1 MRLTRIKLA
10 GFKSFVDPTDLK
22 LPSRLVGVVGPNGCG
37 KSNTIDAVRW
47 VMGESSAKHL
57 RGESMDDVIF
67 TGSSSRKPVSMASVE
82 LVFDNADGSLGGEY
96 ADYAE
101 ISIRREVTRD
111 GQSKYLLNNVRC
123 RRRDIRDIFLGTGL
137 GPRSYAIIEQGMI
150 SRLIEAKPEELRVYL
165 EEAAGISKYKERR
178 RETENRIGHTRDNLA
193 RLDDL
198 REELD
203 KQLEKLKRQSSAA
216 ERYQVLKADER
227 RVRGE
232 LLVLRRREFEGQR
245 DAQGRVI
252 GERETALEGI
262 VAELRASETALERA
276 RLQQGEATE
285 TLSVVQAEFYRVGAE
300 VTRLEQSIEHT
311 RDTRRQRSR
320 ELEEVERTLGE
331 ARVHLA
337 DDARRVA
344 EIDEAM
350 ASDEPAFEMLAETQR
365 LSAETLARAET
376 ELGEW
381 QARQDAFA
389 ARNAEATQTAQVE
402 RSRIEQLERSI
413 AAASSRLERLE
424 GERATLVDTPH
435 ARAIDELAEEERDAA
450 AEETRLGAALA
461 ESVATRER
469 LRGER
474 RELDE
479 RRNERRARS
488 QSLLGRLASL
498 EALQQAALAADRGDD
513 SGWIGA
519 NGLDERPRLAQ
530 TIRAD
535 AGWEPAVE
543 LVLGPRLEAI
553 CVADDTLFDRCLA
566 SPPDARFTLVH
577 DGGSDHAGSDHG
589 GSDHDGSDHDGS
601 DHDGSDHGGSDHGG
615 RTTPDPAA
623 DGART
628 TGGPRPA
635 PLAAKVHGPAALGGW
650 LNGVLAADTLED
662 ALACRPSLRPGESVV
677 TPEGLWFGPG
687 WLRVARAAAEDG
699 VLARETALVEV
710 RDELAALDEAL
721 AELDEQVEDAAR
733 RESEHDTRRET
744 LQHAVNDAV
753 RALAKVR
760 STLAAERQKLEQS
773 ETRAR
778 RLDEELGELHGGLEG
793 DRGTLEQ
800 ASERRAEAL
809 AGLEELERERD
820 ALRTEHEALRAN
832 VVEARVRSEGDR
844 SAGQELAIRV
854 ESMRGVR
861 ATTEQNLSRLHA
873 RIEQLE
879 VRETDLNAMLASG
892 EGDDPLVALEAALQ
906 RTLAAK
912 LAADASFGNARAA
925 LGEVDARLGEH
936 ERARQLHERRAAELR
951 ETLQES
957 RMASQEVLVRLKT
970 IDEQLAEHDHD
981 AEALLAALDPEATID
996 AHTAELESLER
1007 RISRLGPINLAAIDE
1022 HAEQLER
1029 KEHLDAQHADIVEA
1043 LETLERAIAKIDRE
1057 TRARF
1062 KDTYDKVD
1070 ARFQEFFPRLF
1081 GGGAASL
1088 EMTGDDL
1095 LTTGIGVS
1103 AQPPGKRVNNIQLL
1117 SGGEK
1122 ALTAVALVFAFFE
1135 LNPSPFCMLDEVDAP
1150 LDDANVGRF
1159 CALVREMSERVQ
1171 FIFITHNKVTME
1183 LAEQLMGVT
1192 MNEPGVSRLVAV
1204 DVQEAVELAGV

>member
-67 TGSSSRKPVSMASVE
+67 TGSSSRKPVGQASVE

-96 ADYAE
+96 ANYAE

-178 RETENRIGHTRDNLA
+178 RETENRIAHTRDNLD

-198 REELD
+198 REEID
-203 KQLEKLKRQSSAA
+203 KQLAKLERQAKAA
-216 ERYQVLKADER
+216 ERYQVLKADEHR
-227 RVRGE
+227 TRGE
-232 LLVLRRREFEGQR
+232 LLVLRRRDYEARR
-245 DAQGRVI
+245 DAQARVI
-252 GERETALEGI
+252 GERDTALEGV

-276 RLQQGEATE
+276 RLQQSEATDA
-285 TLSVVQAEFYRVGAE
+285 LSVVQAEFYRVGGE
-300 VTRLEQSIEHT
+300 VTRIEQIIEHT
-311 RDTRRQRSR
+311 RETRRSRNR
-320 ELEEVERTLGE
+320 ELEEVERTLAE
-331 ARVHLA
+331 ARIHLA
-337 DDARRVA
+337 DDSRRIA
-344 EIDEAM
+344 EIDERM
-350 ASDEPAFEMLAETQR
+350 AHDEPEFDALADTQR
-365 LSAETLARAET
+365 LSAEAFARAET

-381 QARQDAFA
+381 RVRQDAFA
-389 ARNAEATQTAQVE
+389 ARNSEAMQTAQVE
-402 RSRIEQLERSI
+402 RSRIEQLERGI
-413 AAASSRLERLE
+413 GGAATRLERLE
-424 GERATLVDTPH
+424 TERAPLADTPH
-435 ARAIDELAEEERDAA
+435 ARAIEALAADETQAA
-450 AEETRLGAALA
+450 ADEARLAAALD
-461 ESVATRER
+461 ESRVVRER
-469 LRGER
+469 LLAER

-479 RRNERRARS
+479 TLNTRRARA

-498 EALQQAALAADRGDD
+498 EALQQAALASDKGDD
-513 SGWIGA
+513 DGWA
-519 NGLDERPRLAQ
+519 ERHGLPDLPRLAQ
-530 TIRAD
+530 TIRTEP
-535 AGWEPAVE
+535 GWEKAVE
-543 LVLGPRLEAI
+543 LVLGPRLEA
-553 CVADDTLFDRCLA
+553 VQVEDDGLFERCLDELPA
-566 SPPDARFTLVH
+566 ARLTLVR
-577 DGGSDHAGSDHG
+577 GAGSASAGDG
-589 GSDHDGSDHDGS
+589 DGSPFEGGADAPGS
-601 DHDGSDHGGSDHGG
+601 ARVAPGS
-615 RTTPDPAA
+615 
-623 DGART
+623 
-628 TGGPRPA
+628 
-635 PLAAKVHGPAALGGW
+635 LAAKVTGPPALGGW
-650 LNGVLAADTLED
+650 LAGVHAADTVGD
-662 ALACRPSLRPGESVV
+662 ALALRDTLAPGESVV
-677 TPEGLWFGPG
+677 TPDGLHLGPG
-687 WLRVARAAAEDG
+687 WLRVARAEAEDG
-699 VLARETALVEV
+699 VLAREAELVDV
-710 RDELAALDEAL
+710 RAEIGTLEATL
-721 AELDEQVEDAAR
+721 AELEERRDEATR

-753 RALAKVR
+753 RELAKVR
-760 STLAAERQKLEQS
+760 SSLVAERQKLEQS

-778 RLDEELGELHGGLEG
+778 RLDDEIGELRESLES
-793 DRGTLEQ
+793 DREALEI

-809 AGLEELERERD
+809 AGLEGLERERD
-820 ALRTEHEALRAN
+820 ALAAEHETLRAN
-832 VVEARVRSEGDR
+832 AAEARARSESDR

-861 ATTEQNLSRLHA
+861 ATTEQNLVRLNA
-873 RIEQLE
+873 RIGQLE
-879 VRETDLNAMLASG
+879 AREGELNAMLASADG
-892 EGDDPLVALEAALQ
+892 EDPLVAMEAGLQ
-906 RTLAAK
+906 EALAAR
-912 LAADASFGNARAA
+912 LQADAAFGNARAA

-936 ERARQLHERRAAELR
+936 ESARQRHEGRAAELR
-951 ETLQES
+951 ETLQEA
-957 RMASQEVLVRLKT
+957 RMQSQEVLVRLKT
-970 IDEQLAEHDHD
+970 LDEQLVEQEHD
-981 AEALLAALDPEATID
+981 AAALLEGLDPEATI
-996 AHTAELESLER
+996 AARAEELEAFEK

-1022 HAEQLER
+1022 HATELER
-1029 KEHLDAQHADIVEA
+1029 KTYLDEQHADVTEA
-1043 LETLERAIAKIDRE
+1043 LATLERAIQKIDRE

-1070 ARFQEFFPRLF
+1070 ARFTEFFPRLF

-1095 LTTGIGVS
+1095 LTTGIGVV

-1159 CALVREMSERVQ
+1159 CSLVREMSERVQ

-1183 LAEQLMGVT
+1183 LADQLMGVT

-1204 DVQEAVELAGV
+1204 DVQEAVALTGA